1 MALPPVPVPVIP
13 GAPKKSGF
21 LIRTPAQAA
30 HPPTATDS
38 YDHFRFAV
46 QVVSAYPIFF
56 SSSSCCDWEL
66 NVIKFARAKVILA
79 LPGFSLFSSA
89 TAIIFVFFSFRFAVL
104 CFVWLRVLLLN
115 IVASSLIL
123 F

>member
-79 LPGFSLFSSA
+79 LPGFSLRRLRSFL
-89 TAIIFVFFSFRFAVL
+89 FSFRFVSPCYVL
-104 CFVWLRVLLLN
+104 FGYGFCC
-115 IVASSLIL
+115 
-123 F
+123 